1 MSQGVIATPDPVWG
15 KQSLAQTWFSCLWYL
30 RPDVLRH

>member
-15 KQSLAQTWFSCLWYL
+15 KQSLAQTCFSCLWYL